1 MTATKMTT
9 SVKKEI
15 LKEAAKKLNEIFI
28 NLVDADCPSEAKTV
42 LESLQDILD
51 AIDYL

>member
-1 MTATKMTT
+1 MTATKMTNST
-9 SVKKEI
+9 KKEV